1 VPRESEENDRSIR
14 ARLLGELGR
23 EEWAQLWPEDVLV
36 RDGVVHF
43 WVSEDEPAEKRHA
56 LRVAAE
62 TIAGV
67 RGVEEHEVPAPIF
80 AAF

>member
-1 VPRESEENDRSIR
+1 M
-14 ARLLGELGR
+14 
-23 EEWAQLWPEDVLV
+23 

-43 WVSEDEPAEKRHA
+43 WLTSDEPDEKRRA

-67 RGVEEHEVPAPIF
+67 RGVEEHLLPAPTLP
-80 AAF
+80 AF